1 MNGILPPSIGA
12 GLTFSTL
19 VTLTAYPA
27 NAWVLSVSLRG
38 PAVIDLAATPDGIQH
53 RLEATATAT
62 ADYPPGL
69 YAYSARV
76 TDGEA
81 VIEVERGT
89 IKVLA
94 DLAQSVGGDMRSH
107 ARIVL
112 DNIRAVI
119 EKRATQDQ
127 QRYTIN
133 NRELWRTPISDLLK
147 LEAMYAS
154 RCRAEEA
161 AANGNNTFGTNVLMR
176 LP

>member
-1 MNGILPPSIGA
+1 MNGILPPTIGA

-19 VTLTAYPA
+19 ATLTAYPA
-27 NAWVLSVSLRG
+27 SDWVLSVSLRG
-38 PAVIDLAATPDGIQH
+38 PSAIDLTATADGIQH
-53 RLEATATAT
+53 RLEASATAT
-62 ADYPPGL
+62 AEYLPGL

-76 TDGEA
+76 TDGSA
-81 VIEVERGT
+81 VVEVERGT
-89 IKVLA
+89 ITVLP
-94 DLAQSVGGDMRSH
+94 DLAQSTGGDMRSH

-147 LEAMYAS
+147 LETLYAS
-154 RCRAEEA
+154 RVRAEETA
-161 AANGNNTFGTNVLMR
+161 ARGNKNFGTQVLMR